1 MIKISE
7 IEKALIGYNFIDLFA
22 GIGGFHYALKSFGAE
37 CVFASEID
45 KHTSNV
51 YEQNHHIKP
60 KGDITRIDEQDIPT
74 HDILCA
80 GFPCQ
85 AFSISG
91 KQKGFEDTRGTLFF
105 DIARIIQYHQPK
117 ILFLENVKNFAKH
130 DNGNTLKTVINTLE
144 NLNYTVYHKV
154 LNTNKFGL
162 PQNRERIYFVAFNN
176 KHFRKLS
183 FTFPTENT
191 VSKVEDILEN
201 KPKNGK
207 IIEREDIF
215 FSKEYKPTYNLFGNE
230 ILPNKPIQIG
240 KVNKGGQGERI
251 YDIKGHAITLS
262 AYGGGVGSKTG
273 LYKVG
278 NIIRKLS
285 PRECA
290 RLQGFPEYF
299 TPDKSITQAHKQF
312 GNSVSINVLQYIL
325 KEISK
330 VIKQNEQRPT
340 VRLTDSKKRIQERER
355 YSPKIQPLAN

>member
-1 MIKISE
+1 MIKILE
-7 IEKALIGYNFIDLFA
+7 IEKALKGYKFIDLFA
-22 GIGGFHYALKSFGAE
+22 GIGGFHYALESFGAE

-45 KHTSNV
+45 KHASRV
-51 YEQNHHIKP
+51 YEQNHQIKP
-60 KGDITRIDEQDIPT
+60 QGDITKIDEQDIPS

-105 DIARIIQYHQPK
+105 DIARIVKYHQPK

-130 DNGNTLKTVINTLE
+130 DNGNTLKTIINTLE
-144 NLNYTVYHKV
+144 SLNYTIYYKV

-176 KHFRKLS
+176 TYLKKTL
-183 FTFPTENT
+183 FTFPIENR
-191 VSKVEDILEN
+191 VSKVEDVLEN
-201 KPKNGK
+201 NPENGK
-207 IIEREDIF
+207 IIERKDIF
-215 FSKEYKPTYNLFGNE
+215 FHNKYISTFDLFGNE

-251 YDIKGHAITLS
+251 YNIKGHAITLS
-262 AYGGGVGSKTG
+262 AHGGGVGSKTG

-299 TPDKSITQAHKQF
+299 IPDESVTQAHKQF

-330 VIKQNEQRPT
+330 VIKQNEQKPT

-355 YSPKIQPLAN
+355 YSPKIQQLAN